1 MSWVWL
7 WCVVAAGLWFVMF
20 YPGLP
25 WRPNFWLGM
34 SVAAGGLGL
43 AGTVQALKRY
53 REVFRFE
60 WVHLPAGVFS
70 AVVLYGVFWV
80 GHDIARRILH
90 FEPAQVA
97 DIYSTRAEAQPW
109 LIGVLLLLLIGPGEE
124 LFWRG
129 YVQQTM
135 MQRWKPWAAWL
146 IAAAVYAAVHVW
158 AFNFMLF
165 MAALICGLFWGSMYL
180 KYRSVWPGIISHA
193 LWDVAIFVV
202 WPIR

>member
-1 MSWVWL
+1 M
-7 WCVVAAGLWFVMF
+7 
-20 YPGLP
+20 
-25 WRPNFWLGM
+25 
-34 SVAAGGLGL
+34 
-43 AGTVQALKRY
+43 
-53 REVFRFE
+53 
-60 WVHLPAGVFS
+60 
-70 AVVLYGVFWV
+70 
-80 GHDIARRILH
+80 
-90 FEPAQVA
+90 
-97 DIYSTRAEAQPW
+97 PW

-135 MQRWKPWAAWL
+135 MQRWQPWMAWL
-146 IAAAVYAAVHVW
+146 IAAAVYAVVHVW

-165 MAALICGLFWGSMYL
+165 MAALICGLFWGSMYW